1 METMRPSVTLLMLPP
16 VPEDRPARSRDV
28 MRVLEGVRDE
38 RPMPVYRVP
47 WFGHFGRVV
56 TDRSRPDG
64 GLILALVAT
73 FWAWAPLLDPSRSV
87 WRTFDA
93 PNHMVRTHLLAVMA
107 SQGEWFPRWFPQQF
121 GGYGYPTLNF
131 YASLTYYLTA
141 ALATL
146 FPGGSALEGA
156 YVTLLVVASVVVVTG
171 TYALGWVLWRHGPAA
186 LLMAMSVA
194 YGPYVLQTNL
204 FVAGAAP
211 HVLGL
216 GLMAWLLTA
225 IHELWRPVPG
235 YAWSRRRS
243 WWGTSA
249 SVALLLVTH
258 GVSALI
264 GGILA
269 SGWVAMLIWRQPDW
283 RALAR
288 TTSAA
293 VSGALL
299 TAFSWFPALVETSF
313 VQTERMQ
320 LGALNFR
327 NWFIRWPGYQ
337 PPLWGLQERSPYTVG
352 VPVDLHVAYSNILA
366 GPMRL
371 SLVQSVVLFGGL
383 AYLTWRIWK
392 RAGTA
397 RPGSPVIFPVA
408 FGSVVAVVL
417 YANQFDWAVPVWEA
431 YPILQ
436 MIQMPTRLFGPI
448 AFAVALVLGGT
459 VAALPRSG
467 RMTMVTTLLL
477 AVLMVASGTASR
489 TLFVGEAPYDTVSDA
504 VVDDLEAREP
514 GNTTSTNE
522 FLPRSADFETWHEGE
537 ARGFWLYDR
546 MFPDAGWVAGQVM
559 PWSGQVG
566 IHGVSQAG
574 LSWVVDVSVLPDGDT
589 GGGGVLAFH
598 QLAFP
603 GWRAWVD
610 DRPVAI
616 EAAPL
621 IASQAISPGFIL
633 VAVPAGE
640 HRVSVRFGADWARM
654 IGTGVTSLV
663 MLLSGLWIAL
673 PLGRGFSGWV
683 RGGTGLAL
691 GLAAL
696 ASVVTILAG
705 TLSPDGNL
713 ASLVSPLRSVLVASI
728 ADLVLDGSATVT
740 SPTGSELGP
749 SRYVDVRPLPILA
762 IDQPLRAAGVRERRW
777 LFTHPPTTV
786 SVDIDIPQEVAGR
799 RTYLQV
805 FLGMDPEMW
814 EASLG
819 DGVRY
824 LVTAGPDVAR
834 MEPDGSASGERT
846 TVLDEVFNPRAQG
859 DQRRWVDMLVPLDRW
874 AGEPIRLEFRTDA
887 RDEPSNDWAGWG
899 EPVVVELDTLT
910 AGRMVRSASRQAKV
924 ALGRG

>member
-1 METMRPSVTLLMLPP
+1 MATDGVSP
-16 VPEDRPARSRDV
+16 VSLVAALVNR
-28 MRVLEGVRDE
+28 L
-38 RPMPVYRVP
+38 
-47 WFGHFGRVV
+47 
-56 TDRSRPDG
+56 TDPSRPYG
-64 GLILALVAT
+64 GLILALIGT
-73 FWAWAPLLDPSRSV
+73 FWAWAPLIDPSLSM
-87 WRTFDA
+87 WKTLDA

-107 SQGEWFPRWFPQQF
+107 SHGEWFPRWFPQQF

-131 YASLTYYLTA
+131 YAPLTYYVTA
-141 ALATL
+141 VLATL
-146 FPGGSALEGA
+146 FPGGSAIETA
-156 YVTLLVVASVVVVTG
+156 YVTVLVVASVTVVTG

-186 LLMAMSVA
+186 LLMAVSVA

-204 FVAGAAP
+204 FVAGAGP

-216 GLMAWLLTA
+216 GLMAWLLA
-225 IHELWRPVPG
+225 AVHELWRPDPRRV
-235 YAWSRRRS
+235 WSRRRS

-249 SVALLLVTH
+249 TVALLLLTH
-258 GVSALI
+258 GVSALL

-269 SGWVAMLIWRQPDW
+269 AGWVAVLFLRHPDW

-299 TAFSWFPALVETSF
+299 SAFSWFPALMDTAF

-352 VPVDLHVAYSNILA
+352 FPVDLHFAYSNILT

-371 SLVQSVVLFGGL
+371 SLVQSVVLVVGL
-383 AYLTWRIWK
+383 AFLTWRYLK
-392 RAGTA
+392 QNAVTRLS
-397 RPGSPVIFPVA
+397 SPVIFPVA
-408 FGSVVAVVL
+408 FGSVVAVLL

-436 MIQMPTRLFGPI
+436 KIQLPTRLFGPI
-448 AFAVALVLGGT
+448 AFAIALVLGGT

-477 AVLMVASGTASR
+477 AALMVASGTASR

-574 LSWVVDVSVLPDGDT
+574 LSWVVDVSVPPDGDT

-610 DRPVAI
+610 GQPVAI

-621 IASQAISPGFIL
+621 IASQAFSPGFIL
-633 VAVPAGE
+633 VAIPPGE
-640 HRVSVRFGADWARM
+640 HRVSLRFGADGPRIASAVVSAV
-654 IGTGVTSLV
+654 GVMV
-663 MLLSGLWIAL
+663 IAL
-673 PLGRGFSGWV
+673 GVWSRARILGKMLVATTIATIAGALCFVWLGTRPPDSRVGGIGVGLKPL
-683 RGGTGLAL
+683 
-691 GLAAL
+691 
-696 ASVVTILAG
+696 
-705 TLSPDGNL
+705 
-713 ASLVSPLRSVLVASI
+713 LVSSVI
-728 ADLVLDGSATVT
+728 RNVLDGTAEVH
-740 SPTGSELGP
+740 SPTGAERGLELF
-749 SRYVDVRPLPILA
+749 VDVRSLMVTA
-762 IDQPLRAAGVRERRW
+762 HDRPLRDAGAMSRRW
-777 LFTHPPTTV
+777 LYTHPPTTV
-786 SVDIDIPQEVAGR
+786 AMSVDVPLAVDER
-799 RTYLQV
+799 RPYLQTAMV
-805 FLGMDPEMW
+805 VDPRVW

-824 LVTAGPDVAR
+824 SVLIESGRGVVVTLV
-834 MEPDGSASGERT
+834 
-846 TVLDEVFNPRAQG
+846 DEVVNPRAYG
-859 DQRRWVDMLVPLDRW
+859 DQRRWVDVLVPLDRW
-874 AGEPIRLEFRTDA
+874 AGERIRLEFRTDA

-910 AGRMVRSASRQAKV
+910 AGRMLRSAAWQAKV

>member
-1 METMRPSVTLLMLPP
+1 MATDGVSP
-16 VPEDRPARSRDV
+16 VSLVAALVNR
-28 MRVLEGVRDE
+28 L
-38 RPMPVYRVP
+38 
-47 WFGHFGRVV
+47 
-56 TDRSRPDG
+56 TDPSRPYG
-64 GLILALVAT
+64 GLILALIGT
-73 FWAWAPLLDPSRSV
+73 FWAWAPLIDPSLSM
-87 WRTFDA
+87 WKTLDA

-107 SQGEWFPRWFPQQF
+107 SHGEWFPRWFPQQF

-131 YASLTYYLTA
+131 YAPLTYYVTA
-141 ALATL
+141 VLATL
-146 FPGGSALEGA
+146 FPGGSAIETA
-156 YVTLLVVASVVVVTG
+156 YVTVLVVASVTVVTG

-204 FVAGAAP
+204 FVAGAGP

-225 IHELWRPVPG
+225 IHELWRPDPRRV
-235 YAWSRRRS
+235 WSRRRA
-243 WWGTSA
+243 WWGTS
-249 SVALLLVTH
+249 STVALLFLTH
-258 GVSALI
+258 GVSALL

-269 SGWVAMLIWRQPDW
+269 AGWVAVLFLRHPDW

-299 TAFSWFPALVETSF
+299 SAFSWFPALVETSF

-352 VPVDLHVAYSNILA
+352 FPVDLHFAYSNLLT

-392 RAGTA
+392 RAGSA
-397 RPGSPVIFPVA
+397 RPGSSVIFPVV

-417 YANQFDWAVPVWEA
+417 YANQFDWALPVWEA
-431 YPILQ
+431 HPILQ

-467 RMTMVTTLLL
+467 WMTVVTTAMLALLMVT
-477 AVLMVASGTASR
+477 SGTASR

-504 VVDDLEAREP
+504 VVDNLEAREP

-566 IHGVSQAG
+566 IHGVTQGG
-574 LSWVVDVSVLPDGDT
+574 LSWVVDVSVDPDSVT
-589 GGGGVLAFH
+589 ANGGVLAFH

-610 DRPVAI
+610 GQPVEI

-633 VAVPAGE
+633 VAIPPGD
-640 HRVSVRFGADWARM
+640 HRVSVRFGADGPRIASAVVSAGVVTVIALGVWSRARM
-654 IGTGVTSLV
+654 LGKMLVATTIATIAGALCFVWLGTRPPDSRVGGIGV
-663 MLLSGLWIAL
+663 GLK
-673 PLGRGFSGWV
+673 PL
-683 RGGTGLAL
+683 
-691 GLAAL
+691 
-696 ASVVTILAG
+696 
-705 TLSPDGNL
+705 
-713 ASLVSPLRSVLVASI
+713 LVSSVI
-728 ADLVLDGSATVT
+728 RNVLDGTAEVH
-740 SPTGSELGP
+740 SPTGAERGLE
-749 SRYVDVRPLPILA
+749 RFVDVRSLVVTA
-762 IDQPLRAAGVRERRW
+762 HDRPLRDAGAMSRRW
-777 LFTHPPTTV
+777 LYTHPPTTV
-786 SVDIDIPQEVAGR
+786 SVDINIPEAVAGR

-805 FLGMDPEMW
+805 CLGMDPEMW
-814 EASLG
+814 QARMG

-824 LVTAGPDVAR
+824 MVTAGPDVAP
-834 MEPDGSASGERT
+834 MGPDGSATGERT
-846 TVLDEVFNPRAQG
+846 TVLDEVFNPRAYG

-874 AGEPIRLEFRTDA
+874 AGERIRLEFRTDA

-899 EPVVVELDTLT
+899 EPVIVELDTLT
-910 AGRMVRSASRQAKV
+910 AGRMVRSAAWEAKV

>member
-1 METMRPSVTLLMLPP
+1 MGVF
-16 VPEDRPARSRDV
+16 
-28 MRVLEGVRDE
+28 EGAPDE
-38 RPMPVYRVP
+38 QTMPVSRVP
-47 WFGHFGRVV
+47 WFGHLGRLFI
-56 TDRSRPDG
+56 DRSHPYA
-64 GLILALVAT
+64 GLFLALIAT
-73 FWAWAPLLDPSRSV
+73 FWAWAPLIDPSFSV

-93 PNHMVRTHLLAVMA
+93 PNHMVRTHLLEVMA

-131 YASLTYYLTA
+131 YAPLTYYVTS
-141 ALATL
+141 ALAMVL
-146 FPGGSALEGA
+146 PGGSAIETA
-156 YVTLLVVASVVVVTG
+156 YVTVLVVASITVVTG

-186 LLMAMSVA
+186 LLMAVSVA

-204 FVAGAAP
+204 FVAGAGP

-216 GLMAWLLTA
+216 GLMAWLLA
-225 IHELWRPVPG
+225 AVHELWRPDPRRV
-235 YAWSRRRS
+235 WSRRRS

-249 SVALLLVTH
+249 TVALLLLTH
-258 GVSALI
+258 GVSALL

-269 SGWVAMLIWRQPDW
+269 TGWVAVLFLRHPDW
-283 RALAR
+283 RAVAR

-299 TAFSWFPALVETSF
+299 SAFSWFPALMDTAF

-352 VPVDLHVAYSNILA
+352 FPVDLHFAYSNILT

-371 SLVQSVVLFGGL
+371 SLVQSVFLVVGL
-383 AYLTWRIWK
+383 AFLTWRYLK
-392 RAGTA
+392 QNAVTRLS
-397 RPGSPVIFPVA
+397 SPVIFPVV
-408 FGSVVAVVL
+408 FGSVVVVVL

-436 MIQMPTRLFGPI
+436 TIQMPTRLFGPI

-477 AVLMVASGTASR
+477 AILMVASGTASR
-489 TLFVGEAPYDTVSDA
+489 TLFVGEAPYNTVSDA

-574 LSWVVDVSVLPDGDT
+574 LSWVVDVSVPPDGDT

-610 DRPVAI
+610 GQPVAI

-633 VAVPAGE
+633 VAIPPGE
-640 HRVSVRFGADWARM
+640 HRVSLRFGADWARM

-663 MLLSGLWIAL
+663 MLMSGLWIAL

-691 GLAAL
+691 GLASL

-705 TLSPDGNL
+705 TLSPDDGPVT
-713 ASLVSPLRSVLVASI
+713 LVSPLRRLLVASI

-786 SVDIDIPQEVAGR
+786 SVDIDIPEAVAGR

-805 FLGMDPEMW
+805 SLGMDPEMW
-814 EASLG
+814 QASLG

-824 LVTAGPDVAR
+824 LVTAGPDVAP
-834 MEPDGSASGERT
+834 MGPDGSTSGERT

-859 DQRRWVDMLVPLDRW
+859 DQRRWVDVLVPLDRW

-887 RDEPSNDWAGWG
+887 RHEPSNDWAGWG

-910 AGRMVRSASRQAKV
+910 AGRMLRSAAWQAKV